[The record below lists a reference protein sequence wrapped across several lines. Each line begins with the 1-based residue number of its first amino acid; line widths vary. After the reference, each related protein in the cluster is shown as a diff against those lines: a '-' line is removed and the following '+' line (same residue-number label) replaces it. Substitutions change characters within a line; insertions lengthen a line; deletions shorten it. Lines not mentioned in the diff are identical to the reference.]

1 MKIVMEKN
9 RTHREIREALREVY
23 EQVAEAA
30 ADALMF
36 YFEEES
42 LEVEDYLAFDRDGVW
57 GLDWSIFDEDDFKRW
72 EKELRKTLIKSDWRD
87 EDIEEAVKLFDVLKV
102 AERTERKV
110 VEAILQDPVLL
121 AKVESFIDDV
131 LGEAAS
137 GESLAPA
144 ELRTQVLSREEFAK
158 LRDSKVVKE
167 RNLTQAQ
174 YMSSRYYSRKY
185 GPLETVYVSES
196 DKLYNYV
203 VQNNMLCRISLTFV
217 SMLQLES
224 YTTYFLLRL

>member
-9 RTHREIREALREVY
+9 RTRQEIREALQEVY
-23 EQVAEAA
+23 EKVAEAA

-36 YFEEES
+36 DFEAES

-72 EKELRKTLIKSDWRD
+72 EKELRKTLIKADWRD

-196 DKLYNYV
+196 DKLYKTTRYV
-203 VQNNMLCRISLTFV
+203 ILALKS
-217 SMLQLES
+217 E
-224 YTTYFLLRL
+224 

>member
-9 RTHREIREALREVY
+9 RTRQEIREALREVY

-36 YFEEES
+36 DFEAES

-57 GLDWSIFDEDDFKRW
+57 GLDWGIFDEEDFKRW
-72 EKELRKTLIKSDWRD
+72 EKELRKTLIKADWRD

-110 VEAILQDPVLL
+110 VEAILRDRVLL
-121 AKVESFIDDV
+121 ANVETFIDDA
-131 LGEAAS
+131 LDEAAS

-196 DKLYNYV
+196 DKLYKTTRYV
-203 VQNNMLCRISLTFV
+203 ILALKS
-217 SMLQLES
+217 E
-224 YTTYFLLRL
+224 

>member
-9 RTHREIREALREVY
+9 RTNREIREALRETY

-36 YFEEES
+36 DFEAEN

-57 GLDWSIFDEDDFKRW
+57 GLDWSLFDEDDFKRW

-87 EDIEEAVKLFDVLKV
+87 EDIEEVVKLFDVLKV
-102 AERTERKV
+102 EERTERKV
-110 VEAILQDPVLL
+110 VEAIMRDRVLL
-121 AKVESFIDDV
+121 AKVEAFIDDK
-131 LGEAAS
+131 LDEAAS
-137 GESLAPA
+137 GESLSSA
-144 ELRTQVLSREEFAK
+144 ELQTQVMSCEEFAK
-158 LRDSKVVKE
+158 LRDSKIVKE
-167 RNLTQAQ
+167 RNLTRAQ

-196 DKLYNYV
+196 DKLYKTTRYV
-203 VQNNMLCRISLTFV
+203 ILALKS
-217 SMLQLES
+217 E
-224 YTTYFLLRL
+224 

>member
-9 RTHREIREALREVY
+9 RTNREIREALRETY

-36 YFEEES
+36 DFEAEN

-57 GLDWSIFDEDDFKRW
+57 GLDWSLFDEDDFKRW

-87 EDIEEAVKLFDVLKV
+87 EDIEEVVKLFDVLKV
-102 AERTERKV
+102 EERTERKV
-110 VEAILQDPVLL
+110 VEAIMRDRVLL
-121 AKVESFIDDV
+121 AKVEAFIDDK
-131 LGEAAS
+131 LDEAAS
-137 GESLAPA
+137 GESLSSA
-144 ELRTQVLSREEFAK
+144 ELQTQVMSCEEFAK
-158 LRDSKVVKE
+158 LRDSKIVKE
-167 RNLTQAQ
+167 RNLTRAQ

-196 DKLYNYV
+196 DKLYKTTRYV
-203 VQNNMLCRISLTFV
+203 ILALKP
-217 SMLQLES
+217 E
-224 YTTYFLLRL
+224 

>member
-36 YFEEES
+36 DFEAES

-72 EKELRKTLIKSDWRD
+72 EKELRKTLIKLDWRD

-196 DKLYNYV
+196 DKLYKTTRYV
-203 VQNNMLCRISLTFV
+203 ILVLKS
-217 SMLQLES
+217 E
-224 YTTYFLLRL
+224 

>member
-30 ADALMF
+30 ADPLMF
-36 YFEEES
+36 DFEEES
-42 LEVEDYLAFDRDGVW
+42 LKVEDYLAFDRDGVW
-57 GLDWSIFDEDDFKRW
+57 GLDWSIFDEEDFKRW
-72 EKELRKTLIKSDWRD
+72 EKELRKTLIKADWRD

-121 AKVESFIDDV
+121 AKVETFIDDA

-196 DKLYNYV
+196 DKLYKTTRYV
-203 VQNNMLCRISLTFV
+203 ILALKS
-217 SMLQLES
+217 E
-224 YTTYFLLRL
+224 

>member
-9 RTHREIREALREVY
+9 RTRQEIREALQEVY

-36 YFEEES
+36 DFEAES

-72 EKELRKTLIKSDWRD
+72 EKELRKTLIKADWRD

-121 AKVESFIDDV
+121 AKVETFIDDA

-196 DKLYNYV
+196 DKLYKTTRYV
-203 VQNNMLCRISLTFV
+203 ILALKS
-217 SMLQLES
+217 E
-224 YTTYFLLRL
+224 

>member
-9 RTHREIREALREVY
+9 RTSWEIREALREVY
-23 EQVAEAA
+23 EQVAEAS

-36 YFEEES
+36 DFEAEN
-42 LEVEDYLAFDRDGVW
+42 LEVEDYIAFDRDGAW

-72 EKELRKTLIKSDWRD
+72 EKELRKTLIKADWRD

-144 ELRTQVLSREEFAK
+144 ELRTQVMSREEFAK

-167 RNLTQAQ
+167 RNLTRAQ

-196 DKLYNYV
+196 DKLYKTTRYV
-203 VQNNMLCRISLTFV
+203 ILALKS
-217 SMLQLES
+217 E
-224 YTTYFLLRL
+224 

>member
-9 RTHREIREALREVY
+9 RTNREIREALRETY

-57 GLDWSIFDEDDFKRW
+57 GLDWSIFDEEDFKRW

-196 DKLYNYV
+196 DKLYKTTRYAI
-203 VQNNMLCRISLTFV
+203 LALKP
-217 SMLQLES
+217 ES
-224 YTTYFLLRL
+224 DGR

>member
-72 EKELRKTLIKSDWRD
+72 EKELRKTLIKADWRD

-102 AERTERKV
+102 ADRTERKV

-196 DKLYNYV
+196 DKLYKTTRYV
-203 VQNNMLCRISLTFV
+203 ILALKS
-217 SMLQLES
+217 E
-224 YTTYFLLRL
+224 

>member
-196 DKLYNYV
+196 DKLYKTTRYV
-203 VQNNMLCRISLTFV
+203 ILALKS
-217 SMLQLES
+217 ES
-224 YTTYFLLRL
+224 DGR

>member
-9 RTHREIREALREVY
+9 RTNREIREALRETY

-36 YFEEES
+36 DFEAEN

-57 GLDWSIFDEDDFKRW
+57 GLDWSLFDEDDFKRW

-87 EDIEEAVKLFDVLKV
+87 EDIEEVVKLFDVLKV
-102 AERTERKV
+102 EERTERKV
-110 VEAILQDPVLL
+110 VEAIMRDRVLL
-121 AKVESFIDDV
+121 ANVEAFIDDK
-131 LGEAAS
+131 LDEAAS
-137 GESLAPA
+137 GESLSSA
-144 ELRTQVLSREEFAK
+144 ELQTQVMSCEEFAK
-158 LRDSKVVKE
+158 LRDSKIVKE
-167 RNLTQAQ
+167 RNLTRAQ

-196 DKLYNYV
+196 DKLYK
-203 VQNNMLCRISLTFV
+203 
-217 SMLQLES
+217 
-224 YTTYFLLRL
+224 TTRYDILALKPE

>member
-36 YFEEES
+36 DFEAES

-57 GLDWSIFDEDDFKRW
+57 GLDWSIFDEEDFKRW
-72 EKELRKTLIKSDWRD
+72 EKELRKTLIKADWRD

-121 AKVESFIDDV
+121 AKVETFIDDA

-167 RNLTQAQ
+167 RNLTPTQ

-196 DKLYNYV
+196 DKLYKTTRYV
-203 VQNNMLCRISLTFV
+203 ILALKS
-217 SMLQLES
+217 E
-224 YTTYFLLRL
+224 

>member
-9 RTHREIREALREVY
+9 RTRQEIREALQEVY

-36 YFEEES
+36 DFEAES

-196 DKLYNYV
+196 DKLYKTTRYV
-203 VQNNMLCRISLTFV
+203 ILALKS
-217 SMLQLES
+217 E
-224 YTTYFLLRL
+224 

>member
-9 RTHREIREALREVY
+9 RTRREIREALREVY

-30 ADALMF
+30 ADPLMF
-36 YFEEES
+36 DFEEES
-42 LEVEDYLAFDRDGVW
+42 LKVEDYLAFDRDGVW
-57 GLDWSIFDEDDFKRW
+57 GLDWSIFDEEDFKRW
-72 EKELRKTLIKSDWRD
+72 EKELRKTLIKADWRD

-110 VEAILQDPVLL
+110 VEAILRDRVLL
-121 AKVESFIDDV
+121 AKVESFIDDA

-196 DKLYNYV
+196 DKLYKTTRYV
-203 VQNNMLCRISLTFV
+203 ILALKS
-217 SMLQLES
+217 E
-224 YTTYFLLRL
+224 

>member
-9 RTHREIREALREVY
+9 RTRQEIREALQDVY

-36 YFEEES
+36 DFEAES

-72 EKELRKTLIKSDWRD
+72 EKELRKTLIKADWRD

-196 DKLYNYV
+196 DKLYKTTRYV
-203 VQNNMLCRISLTFV
+203 ILALKP
-217 SMLQLES
+217 E
-224 YTTYFLLRL
+224 

>member
-110 VEAILQDPVLL
+110 VEAILQDRVLL

-196 DKLYNYV
+196 DKLYKTTRYV
-203 VQNNMLCRISLTFV
+203 ILALKP
-217 SMLQLES
+217 E
-224 YTTYFLLRL
+224 

>member
-57 GLDWSIFDEDDFKRW
+57 GLDWSIFDEEDFKRW
-72 EKELRKTLIKSDWRD
+72 EKELRKTLIKLDWRD

-185 GPLETVYVSES
+185 GPLETVYVSGS
-196 DKLYNYV
+196 DKLYKTTRYV
-203 VQNNMLCRISLTFV
+203 ILALKP
-217 SMLQLES
+217 E
-224 YTTYFLLRL
+224 

>member
-72 EKELRKTLIKSDWRD
+72 EKELRKTLIKADWRD

-196 DKLYNYV
+196 DKLYKTTRYV
-203 VQNNMLCRISLTFV
+203 ILALKS
-217 SMLQLES
+217 E
-224 YTTYFLLRL
+224 

>member
-9 RTHREIREALREVY
+9 RTRQESREALQEVY

-36 YFEEES
+36 DFEAES

-57 GLDWSIFDEDDFKRW
+57 GLDWSIFDEEDFKRW
-72 EKELRKTLIKSDWRD
+72 EKELRKTLIKADWRD

-121 AKVESFIDDV
+121 AKVETFIDDA
-131 LGEAAS
+131 LDEAAS

-196 DKLYNYV
+196 DKLYKTTRYV
-203 VQNNMLCRISLTFV
+203 ILALKP
-217 SMLQLES
+217 E
-224 YTTYFLLRL
+224 

>member
-57 GLDWSIFDEDDFKRW
+57 GLDWSLFDEDDFKRW

-121 AKVESFIDDV
+121 AKVESFIDDK
-131 LGEAAS
+131 LDEAVS

-144 ELRTQVLSREEFAK
+144 ELRTQVMSREEFAK

-167 RNLTQAQ
+167 RNLTRAQ

-196 DKLYNYV
+196 DKLYKTTRYV
-203 VQNNMLCRISLTFV
+203 ILALKS
-217 SMLQLES
+217 E
-224 YTTYFLLRL
+224 

>member
-36 YFEEES
+36 DFEAES

-57 GLDWSIFDEDDFKRW
+57 GLDWSIFDEEDFKRW

-196 DKLYNYV
+196 DKLYKTTRYV
-203 VQNNMLCRISLTFV
+203 ILALKS
-217 SMLQLES
+217 E
-224 YTTYFLLRL
+224 

>member
-9 RTHREIREALREVY
+9 RTRQEIREALQEVY

-36 YFEEES
+36 DFEAES

-72 EKELRKTLIKSDWRD
+72 EKELRKTLIKADWRD

-158 LRDSKVVKE
+158 LRDSKVVKD
-167 RNLTQAQ
+167 RNLTQA
-174 YMSSRYYSRKY
+174 
-185 GPLETVYVSES
+185 
-196 DKLYNYV
+196 
-203 VQNNMLCRISLTFV
+203 
-217 SMLQLES
+217 
-224 YTTYFLLRL
+224 

>member
-9 RTHREIREALREVY
+9 RTRQEIREALQEVY

-36 YFEEES
+36 DFEAES

-57 GLDWSIFDEDDFKRW
+57 GLDWSIFDEEDFKRW
-72 EKELRKTLIKSDWRD
+72 EKELRKTLIKADWRD

-196 DKLYNYV
+196 DKLYKTTRYAI
-203 VQNNMLCRISLTFV
+203 LALKP
-217 SMLQLES
+217 ES
-224 YTTYFLLRL
+224 DGR

>member
-36 YFEEES
+36 DFEAES

-57 GLDWSIFDEDDFKRW
+57 GLDWSIFDEEDFKRW
-72 EKELRKTLIKSDWRD
+72 EKELRKTLIKADWRD

-121 AKVESFIDDV
+121 AKVESFIDDA
-131 LGEAAS
+131 LDEAAS

-174 YMSSRYYSRKY
+174 YMSSRYYSRKF

-196 DKLYNYV
+196 DKLYKTTRYV
-203 VQNNMLCRISLTFV
+203 ILALKS
-217 SMLQLES
+217 E
-224 YTTYFLLRL
+224 

>member
-1 MKIVMEKN
+1 M
-9 RTHREIREALREVY
+9 
-23 EQVAEAA
+23 
-30 ADALMF
+30 
-36 YFEEES
+36 
-42 LEVEDYLAFDRDGVW
+42 
-57 GLDWSIFDEDDFKRW
+57 
-72 EKELRKTLIKSDWRD
+72 
-87 EDIEEAVKLFDVLKV
+87 KLFDVLKV

-121 AKVESFIDDV
+121 AKVETFIDDA

-196 DKLYNYV
+196 DKLYKTTRYV
-203 VQNNMLCRISLTFV
+203 ILALKS
-217 SMLQLES
+217 E
-224 YTTYFLLRL
+224 

>member
-9 RTHREIREALREVY
+9 RTRREIREALREVY

-30 ADALMF
+30 ADPLMF
-36 YFEEES
+36 YFEAES
-42 LEVEDYLAFDRDGVW
+42 LEVGDYLAFDRDGVW

-72 EKELRKTLIKSDWRD
+72 EKELRKTLIKADWRD

-110 VEAILQDPVLL
+110 VEAILRDRVLL
-121 AKVESFIDDV
+121 AKVEMFIDEKLD
-131 LGEAAS
+131 EAAS
-137 GESLAPA
+137 GGSLAPA
-144 ELRTQVLSREEFAK
+144 EIRTQVMSCEEFAK

-167 RNLTQAQ
+167 RNLTRAQ

-196 DKLYNYV
+196 DKLYKTTRYAI
-203 VQNNMLCRISLTFV
+203 LA
-217 SMLQLES
+217 LQPES
-224 YTTYFLLRL
+224 DGR

>member
-1 MKIVMEKN
+1 MEKN
-9 RTHREIREALREVY
+9 RTRQEIREALQEVY

-36 YFEEES
+36 DFEAES

-72 EKELRKTLIKSDWRD
+72 EKELRKTLIKADWRD

-196 DKLYNYV
+196 DKLYKTTRYV
-203 VQNNMLCRISLTFV
+203 ILALKS
-217 SMLQLES
+217 E
-224 YTTYFLLRL
+224 

>member
-9 RTHREIREALREVY
+9 RMHREIREALREVY

-36 YFEEES
+36 DFEAES

-57 GLDWSIFDEDDFKRW
+57 GLDWSLFDEEDFKRW
-72 EKELRKTLIKSDWRD
+72 EKELRKTLIKADWRD

-121 AKVESFIDDV
+121 AKVETFIDDA

-196 DKLYNYV
+196 DKLYKTTRYV
-203 VQNNMLCRISLTFV
+203 ILALKS
-217 SMLQLES
+217 E
-224 YTTYFLLRL
+224 

>member
-9 RTHREIREALREVY
+9 RTRQEIREALQEVY

-36 YFEEES
+36 DFEAES

-57 GLDWSIFDEDDFKRW
+57 GLDWSIFDEEDFKRW
-72 EKELRKTLIKSDWRD
+72 EKELRKTLIKLDWRD

-144 ELRTQVLSREEFAK
+144 ELRTQVMSREEFAK

-185 GPLETVYVSES
+185 GPLETVYVSEA
-196 DKLYNYV
+196 DKLYKTTRYV
-203 VQNNMLCRISLTFV
+203 ILALKP
-217 SMLQLES
+217 E
-224 YTTYFLLRL
+224 

>member
-36 YFEEES
+36 DFEAES

-72 EKELRKTLIKSDWRD
+72 EKELRKTLIKADWRD

-110 VEAILQDPVLL
+110 VEAILRDRVLL

-167 RNLTQAQ
+167 RNLTRAQ

-196 DKLYNYV
+196 DKLYK
-203 VQNNMLCRISLTFV
+203 
-217 SMLQLES
+217 
-224 YTTYFLLRL
+224 TTRCVILALKSE

>member
-9 RTHREIREALREVY
+9 RTNREIREALRETY

-36 YFEEES
+36 DFEAEN

-57 GLDWSIFDEDDFKRW
+57 GLDWSLFDEDDFKRW

-196 DKLYNYV
+196 DKLYKTTRYV
-203 VQNNMLCRISLTFV
+203 ILALKS
-217 SMLQLES
+217 E
-224 YTTYFLLRL
+224 

>member
-36 YFEEES
+36 DFEAES

-57 GLDWSIFDEDDFKRW
+57 GLDWSIFDEEDFKRW
-72 EKELRKTLIKSDWRD
+72 EKELRKTLIKLDWRD

-196 DKLYNYV
+196 DKLYKTTRYV
-203 VQNNMLCRISLTFV
+203 ILALKS
-217 SMLQLES
+217 E
-224 YTTYFLLRL
+224 